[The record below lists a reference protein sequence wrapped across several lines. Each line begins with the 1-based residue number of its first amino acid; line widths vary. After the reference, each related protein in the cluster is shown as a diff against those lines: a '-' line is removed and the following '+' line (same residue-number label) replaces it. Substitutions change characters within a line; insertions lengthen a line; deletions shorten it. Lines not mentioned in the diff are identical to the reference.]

1 MYIKKI
7 VIAISIIGLFIM
19 GGFSYYVYNVMFASN
34 TNFSQDFKYIYIR
47 SNSDYNDLIEQ
58 LKKYIVDPST
68 FTVLA
73 ERKNYVNNINPGKF
87 IIRKG
92 MNNNQI
98 INSIRSNNITV
109 DVTFNNVKD
118 LNDLAGKI
126 SNQIEADSMS
136 FLTSFKT
143 DYFINKGFDEKNIL
157 SMYIPNSY
165 NSFWNINA
173 EKFNER
179 MFEEYTRFWQKNNRV
194 EKANKI
200 GLSRIEV
207 MILASIVYEESK
219 ENIDLPRIA
228 GVYMN
233 RLKNNW
239 KLGADP
245 TVKFA
250 AYQLDQYKNT
260 IIRRVLNKHLRID
273 SPYNTYKYYGL
284 PPGIISM
291 PSIQA
296 IDAVLN
302 YEKHSYF
309 FFAADPENPGFH
321 SFAKNL
327 REHKSNARKLHKAL
341 DKKGIKK

>member
-47 SNSDYNDLIEQ
+47 SNSDYYDLMQELNKY
-58 LKKYIVDPST
+58 LKDTST
-68 FTVLA
+68 FNVLA
-73 ERKNYVNNINPGKF
+73 KRKNYANNIKPGKF

-109 DVTFNNVKD
+109 DLIFNNVKD
-118 LNDLAGKI
+118 IYDLASIVSK
-126 SNQIEADSMS
+126 QIEADS
-136 FLTSFKT
+136 TSLVDTFFEKS
-143 DYFINKGFDEKNIL
+143 NGFNEETLL

-165 NSFWNINA
+165 NFYLNTSSEDFKKRMLKEYESFWSIDRLN
-173 EKFNER
+173 
-179 MFEEYTRFWQKNNRV
+179 
-194 EKANKI
+194 KAKEI
-200 GLSRIEV
+200 SLTPTEV
-207 MILASIVYEESK
+207 MILASIVNEESK
-219 ENIDLPRIA
+219 EISELATIA
-228 GVYMN
+228 GVYIN
-233 RLKNNW
+233 RLNNNW
-239 KLGADP
+239 LLNADP

-250 AYQLDQYKNT
+250 AYKHPKYKNT

-273 SPYNTYKYYGL
+273 SKYNTYIYKGL
-284 PPGIISM
+284 PPGLISM
-291 PSIQA
+291 PSI
-296 IDAVLN
+296 ISVDAVRN
-302 YEKHSYF
+302 YEKHKYF
-309 FFAADPENPGFH
+309 YFAADPENPGFH

-327 REHKSNARKLHKAL
+327 REHKSNARKLHRAL

>member
-47 SNSDYNDLIEQ
+47 SNSDYYDLMQELNKY
-58 LKKYIVDPST
+58 LKDTST
-68 FTVLA
+68 FNVLA
-73 ERKNYVNNINPGKF
+73 KRKNYANNIKPGKF

-109 DVTFNNVKD
+109 DLIFNNVKD
-118 LNDLAGKI
+118 IYDLASIVSK
-126 SNQIEADSMS
+126 QIEADS
-136 FLTSFKT
+136 TSLVDTFFEKS
-143 DYFINKGFDEKNIL
+143 NGFNEETLL

-165 NSFWNINA
+165 NFYWNTSSEDFKKRMLKEYESFWSIDRLN
-173 EKFNER
+173 
-179 MFEEYTRFWQKNNRV
+179 
-194 EKANKI
+194 KAKEI
-200 GLSRIEV
+200 SLTPTEV
-207 MILASIVYEESK
+207 MILASIVNEESK
-219 ENIDLPRIA
+219 EISELATIA
-228 GVYMN
+228 GVYIN
-233 RLKNNW
+233 RLNNNW
-239 KLGADP
+239 LLNADP

-250 AYQLDQYKNT
+250 AYKHPKYKNT

-273 SPYNTYKYYGL
+273 SKYNTYIYKGL
-284 PPGIISM
+284 PPGLISM
-291 PSIQA
+291 PSI
-296 IDAVLN
+296 ISVDAVLN
-302 YEKHSYF
+302 YEKHKYF
-309 FFAADPENPGFH
+309 YFAADPENPGFH

-327 REHKSNARKLHKAL
+327 REHKSNARKLHRAL

>member
-47 SNSDYNDLIEQ
+47 SNSDYYDLMQELNKY
-58 LKKYIVDPST
+58 LKDTST
-68 FTVLA
+68 FNVLA
-73 ERKNYVNNINPGKF
+73 KRKNYANNIKPGKF

-109 DVTFNNVKD
+109 DLIFNNVKD
-118 LNDLAGKI
+118 IYDLASIVSK
-126 SNQIEADSMS
+126 QIEADS
-136 FLTSFKT
+136 TSLVDIFFEKS
-143 DYFINKGFDEKNIL
+143 NGFNEETLL

-165 NSFWNINA
+165 NFYWNTSSEDFKKRMLKEYESFWSIDRLN
-173 EKFNER
+173 
-179 MFEEYTRFWQKNNRV
+179 
-194 EKANKI
+194 KAKEI
-200 GLSRIEV
+200 SLTPTEV
-207 MILASIVYEESK
+207 MILASIVNEESK
-219 ENIDLPRIA
+219 EISELATIA
-228 GVYMN
+228 GVYIN
-233 RLKNNW
+233 RLNNNW
-239 KLGADP
+239 LLNADP

-250 AYQLDQYKNT
+250 AYKHPKYKNT

-273 SPYNTYKYYGL
+273 SKYNTYIYKGL
-284 PPGIISM
+284 PPGLISM
-291 PSIQA
+291 PSI
-296 IDAVLN
+296 ISVDAVLN
-302 YEKHSYF
+302 YEKHKYF
-309 FFAADPENPGFH
+309 YFAADPENPGFH

-327 REHKSNARKLHKAL
+327 REHKSNARKLHRAL

>member
-7 VIAISIIGLFIM
+7 VVAISIIGLFIM

-58 LKKYIVDPST
+58 LKDYIVDRST

-73 ERKNYVNNINPGKF
+73 ERKNYINNINPGKF
-87 IIRKG
+87 IIKKG

-98 INSIRSNNITV
+98 INSIRSNNVTV
-109 DVTFNNVKD
+109 DLIFNNAK
-118 LNDLAGKI
+118 NIYDLASIVSK
-126 SNQIEADSMS
+126 QIEADS
-136 FLTSFKT
+136 TSLVDTF
-143 DYFINKGFDEKNIL
+143 FEKNNGFNDETLL
-157 SMYIPNSY
+157 SMYLPNSY
-165 NSFWNINA
+165 NFYWNTNSEDFKKRMLKEYEDFWSIDRLN
-173 EKFNER
+173 
-179 MFEEYTRFWQKNNRV
+179 
-194 EKANKI
+194 KAKEI
-200 GLSRIEV
+200 SLTPTEV
-207 MILASIVYEESK
+207 MILASIVNEESK
-219 ENIDLPRIA
+219 EIIELSTIA
-228 GVYMN
+228 GVYIN
-233 RLKNNW
+233 RLNNNW
-239 KLGADP
+239 LLNADP

-250 AYQLDQYKNT
+250 AYKLPKYKNT

-273 SPYNTYKYYGL
+273 SKYNTYIYKGL
-284 PPGIISM
+284 PPGLISM
-291 PSIQA
+291 PSI
-296 IDAVLN
+296 ISVDAVLN

-327 REHKSNARKLHKAL
+327 REHKLNAKKLHKAL

>member
-47 SNSDYNDLIEQ
+47 SNSDYYDLMQELNKY
-58 LKKYIVDPST
+58 LKDTST
-68 FTVLA
+68 FNVLA
-73 ERKNYVNNINPGKF
+73 KRKNYANNIKPGKF

-109 DVTFNNVKD
+109 DLIFNNVKD
-118 LNDLAGKI
+118 IYDLASIVSK
-126 SNQIEADSMS
+126 QIEADS
-136 FLTSFKT
+136 TSLVDTFFEKS
-143 DYFINKGFDEKNIL
+143 NGFNDETLL

-165 NSFWNINA
+165 NFYWNTSSEDFKKRMLKEYESFWSIDRLN
-173 EKFNER
+173 
-179 MFEEYTRFWQKNNRV
+179 
-194 EKANKI
+194 KAKEI
-200 GLSRIEV
+200 SLTPTEV
-207 MILASIVYEESK
+207 MILASIVNEESK
-219 ENIDLPRIA
+219 EISELSTIA
-228 GVYMN
+228 GVYIN
-233 RLKNNW
+233 RLNNNW
-239 KLGADP
+239 LLNADP

-250 AYQLDQYKNT
+250 AYKHPKYKNT

-273 SPYNTYKYYGL
+273 SKYNTYIYKGL
-284 PPGIISM
+284 PPGLISM
-291 PSIQA
+291 PSI
-296 IDAVLN
+296 ISVDAVLN
-302 YEKHSYF
+302 YEKHKYF
-309 FFAADPENPGFH
+309 YFAADPENPGFH

-327 REHKSNARKLHKAL
+327 REHKSNARKLHRAL

>member
-7 VIAISIIGLFIM
+7 VVAISIIGLFIM

-58 LKKYIVDPST
+58 LKDYIVDRST

-73 ERKNYVNNINPGKF
+73 ERKNYINNIKPGKF
-87 IIRKG
+87 IIKKG

-98 INSIRSNNITV
+98 INSIRSNNVTV
-109 DVTFNNVKD
+109 DLIFNNAK
-118 LNDLAGKI
+118 NIYDLASIVSK
-126 SNQIEADSMS
+126 QIEADS
-136 FLTSFKT
+136 TSLVDTF
-143 DYFINKGFDEKNIL
+143 FEKNNGFNDETLL
-157 SMYIPNSY
+157 SMYLPNSY
-165 NSFWNINA
+165 NFYWNTNSEDFKKRMLKEYEDFWSIDRLN
-173 EKFNER
+173 
-179 MFEEYTRFWQKNNRV
+179 
-194 EKANKI
+194 KAKEI
-200 GLSRIEV
+200 SLTPTEV
-207 MILASIVYEESK
+207 MILASIVNEESK
-219 ENIDLPRIA
+219 EIIELSTIA
-228 GVYMN
+228 GVYIN
-233 RLKNNW
+233 RLNNNW
-239 KLGADP
+239 LLNADP

-250 AYQLDQYKNT
+250 AYKLPKYKNT
-260 IIRRVLNKHLRID
+260 IIRRVLNKHLRIN
-273 SPYNTYKYYGL
+273 SKYNTYIYKGL
-284 PPGIISM
+284 PPGLISM
-291 PSIQA
+291 PSIIS

-321 SFAKNL
+321 SFAKDI